1 MAAAIGEPSIDPHGA
16 PIPTRAQADS
26 GRIIG

>member
-1 MAAAIGEPSIDPHGA
+1 MAAAIGEPSMDPHGS

-26 GRIIG
+26 GRING